1 MMRPS
6 ARAGS
11 ALLDVVVALTLL
23 GSSGIALIALVGQT
37 ARTMRHVAFTE
48 RETRLAARELDRF
61 VLYDRA
67 QLVAMVGRRELRD
80 WSIDVEQVDS
90 DLFDVAIAPSDTVP
104 SLLRTTV
111 YRPDS
116 IDAPAP

>member
-1 MMRPS
+1 MRLE
-6 ARAGS
+6 ARTGT

-23 GSSGIALIALVGQT
+23 GLSGVALIAVVGQT
-37 ARTMRHVAFTE
+37 ARTMRSVAFTE

-67 QLVAMVGRRELRD
+67 QLIAMTGRRAVRD
-80 WSIDVEQVDS
+80 WSLDVEQVDT
-90 DLFDVAIAPSDTVP
+90 DLFDVAIARTDTSP
-104 SLLRTTV
+104 PLLRTTL
-111 YRPDS
+111 YRPDT

>member
-1 MMRPS
+1 MRHS
-6 ARAGS
+6 IRIGS

-23 GSSGIALIALVGQT
+23 GSSGVALIALVGQT
-37 ARTMRHVAFTE
+37 ARTMRAVAFTE

-67 QLVAMVGRRELRD
+67 QLLAMAGRHELRD
-80 WSIDVEQVDS
+80 WSLDVEQVDP
-90 DLFDVAIAPSDTVP
+90 DLFDVTIARSDTGP
-104 SLLRTTV
+104 PLLRSTV